1 MTGPA
6 FITLET
12 VGARILRQT
21 PVLAALAGISAAA
34 SFATAPGKV
43 QLSLLTLGLTL
54 AALLGIAR
62 IAVWAGT
69 RLRQRAADRLGRALE
84 ADPALV
90 FLTDHDGCVLA
101 ENAAMRM
108 AHAEAGAPGVVA
120 YLGGLVAHPAA
131 ALLRLQSRAAAE
143 GAAEEA
149 FVSGSGRLRLTCL
162 LYTSDAADE
171 GLV

>member
-6 FITLET
+6 FNTLET
-12 VGARILRQT
+12 VGARILRSA
-21 PVLAALAGISAAA
+21 PMLAMLAGISAVA

-62 IAVWAGT
+62 IAVWAGL
-69 RLRQRAADRLGRALE
+69 RLRERAAHRLGRALE

-90 FLTDHDGCVLA
+90 FLTDGDGCVLA

-131 ALLRLQSRAAAE
+131 ALLRLQTRAATE

-149 FVSGSGRLRLTCL
+149 FASGSGRLRLT
-162 LYTSDAADE
+162 
-171 GLV
+171 V